1 MQSTICLT
9 LGLFSTYAF
18 AQSATSSD
26 VANQIESIGATVLAN
41 PAVSSVLAGVESSIP
56 TPLVP
61 AVESAIPAIESD
73 VVAYLASLADTP
85 SFTSI
90 GNALIS
96 ALPPDVAGQL
106 STAPADFIVSLVTE
120 TASPSWASALPTNVV
135 DYLSSVDAHIQS
147 IESADVIKEL
157 PSTAVV
163 HGPRRTGPVSG
174 TGYYG
179 HAHQTGYYGHAHRTG
194 TGGFI
199 TGAYPTGTGSRIGSS
214 PTRATASPSPFN
226 NAASR
231 SGGTLS
237 IAMLAVGAAAWLLA

>member
-26 VANQIESIGATVLAN
+26 VANEIESIGATVLAN
-41 PAVSSVLAGVESSIP
+41 PAVSSVLAEVESSIP

-85 SFTSI
+85 SFTSF
-90 GNALIS
+90 GNALVS
-96 ALPPDVAGQL
+96 ALPPDVAAQL

-157 PSTAVV
+157 PSTTAV
-163 HGPRRTGPVSG
+163 HGPRRTGHVSG

-179 HAHQTGYYGHAHRTG
+179 HAHPTG

-199 TGAYPTGTGSRIGSS
+199 TGAYPTGTGGRIGSS
-214 PTRATASPSPFN
+214 TTRATASPSPFN

-231 SGGTLS
+231 SSGTLS